1 MKCVFLRSALLGGIA
16 LAILP
21 VWVWANGEVPAPTP
35 VIRTSTGEDSVEKQ
49 QQRQLA
55 IKAQEKKDAMEEV
68 NALIVDSY
76 KALLDKILGQLY
88 ANIAEASKGDRSV
101 QILTLSKVRDNL
113 DQKLDALD
121 EQNITPNRKK
131 ILQGVYFY
139 LKSNVELRI
148 QSLQK

>member
-1 MKCVFLRSALLGGIA
+1 
-16 LAILP
+16 
-21 VWVWANGEVPAPTP
+21 
-35 VIRTSTGEDSVEKQ
+35 
-49 QQRQLA
+49 
-55 IKAQEKKDAMEEV
+55 MEEV